1 MGKEVNKKVS
11 QLEIQIAEKFKNCST
26 YLAIREVKAKTTLR
40 FYLSPTRMPKTK
52 QNKTKQTLTNAGIDV
67 RERNAYSLL
76 VGGKTGYAT
85 IEIRVNVPNNLKIDL

>member
-52 QNKTKQTLTNAGIDV
+52 QNKTNVDKCWHRCKRKECLFIAGGRKNWV
-67 RERNAYSLL
+67 CHYRN
-76 VGGKTGYAT
+76 
-85 IEIRVNVPNNLKIDL
+85 